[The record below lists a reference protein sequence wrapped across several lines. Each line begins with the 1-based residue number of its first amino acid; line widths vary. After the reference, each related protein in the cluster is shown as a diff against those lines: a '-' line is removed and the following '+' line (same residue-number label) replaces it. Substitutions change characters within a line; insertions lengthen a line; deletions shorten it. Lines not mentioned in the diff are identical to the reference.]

1 MPAIAGRAPIYTVR
15 QLNDMKIGIR
25 SGGSVAQMEAV
36 VEKLG
41 IEDMIAIAA
50 YLGTREP

>member
-1 MPAIAGRAPIYTVR
+1 VPPIAGRAPIYTVR

-36 VEKLG
+36 VDKLG